1 MIPVFEGFCHE
12 SCKSYLFQ
20 EIHQMKNYNHYR
32 QSQSPFMYAIY
43 VVVLF
48 TTVKHP
54 QNRSVGKVRC
64 DKYIQEELSLV
75 KI

>member
-12 SCKSYLFQ
+12 SYKSYIFQ

-32 QSQSPFMYAIY
+32 QSQSLFMYAIY

-48 TTVKHP
+48 TTAEHP
-54 QNRSVGKVRC
+54 QSRSVGKVRC
-64 DKYIQEELSLV
+64 DKCIQ
-75 KI
+75 